1 MKSVLTSP
9 ALDTTRHPD
18 DAAFRRTLLL
28 LTLAALIVR
37 AALLVLE
44 PETSPVAD
52 ERTWTDWARVVA
64 ERPSPF
70 GHKMIFHP
78 PLYPYFLA
86 GPYALTGSFAA
97 AQALQIVIAA
107 LLVPA
112 VGRVGAL
119 TLGRDVGATAA
130 AITALYPELVWFS
143 CHFWVENLFLV
154 LLWWA
159 FERLLAADRHGRLRD
174 VVAAGALWG
183 AAVLARETALYFLPV
198 AAAWLL
204 FRRGRGG
211 VARAAALLAVA
222 VLTIAPWTYRN
233 WIAFDA
239 FVPVSTAG
247 GQNLFQGN
255 ARIPRDETY
264 RMVDEVQGRIE
275 QYRYAR
281 GMGLA
286 AIRARQPA
294 WIFEKLA
301 EQMPL
306 FWEAES
312 MALIHVKRGA
322 YGKVRPASALAL
334 SAVMLLPYLAVLVLA
349 VRGLATLPAV
359 RGLPLLLWFV
369 AYYNAIH
376 VVAHGFNRYRL
387 PVMPVL
393 FLVAAWG
400 WRPGGD
406 AAEPTPV
413 RRGVRM
419 AAAAVLLASVLPGLA
434 AQWQHCAYGLVA
446 PREDATAECPS
457 R

>member
-1 MKSVLTSP
+1 VLTSP
-9 ALDTTRHPD
+9 ALDTTRDPD

-37 AALLVLE
+37 AALLVFE
-44 PETSPVAD
+44 PGTSPVAD
-52 ERTWTDWARVVA
+52 ERTWTDWARIVA

-70 GHKMIFHP
+70 RHRMIFHP

-119 TLGRDVGATAA
+119 TLGRPAGVAA
-130 AITALYPELVWFS
+130 ATIAAFYPELVWFS
-143 CHFWVENLFLV
+143 CHFWVENIFLV

-159 FERLLAADRHGRLRD
+159 FERLLTADRHGRLWD
-174 VVAAGALWG
+174 AVAAGVLWG

-204 FRRGRGG
+204 LRRGRGG
-211 VARAAALLAVA
+211 TLRAAAMIAAAV
-222 VLTIAPWTYRN
+222 VTIAPWTYRN
-233 WIAFDA
+233 WITFDA

-255 ARIPRDETY
+255 TRIPRDETY

-286 AIRARQPA
+286 AIRERQPG
-294 WIFEKLA
+294 WILEKLG
-301 EQMPL
+301 EQMPM

-322 YGKVRPASALAL
+322 YGKVAPASALAL
-334 SAVMLLPYLAVLVLA
+334 SALLLLPYLAVLAFA
-349 VRGLATLPAV
+349 VRGLVTLPAV
-359 RGLPLLLWFV
+359 RGLALLLLFLV
-369 AYYNAIH
+369 YYNAIH
-376 VVAHGFNRYRL
+376 VVTHGFNRYRL

-393 FLVAAWG
+393 FLLAAWG
-400 WRPGGD
+400 WRPGRD
-406 AAEPTPV
+406 AAEATPL
-413 RRGVRM
+413 RRGVGL
-419 AAAAVLLASVLPGLA
+419 AVAAVLFASVLPSLA
-434 AQWQHCAYGLVA
+434 AQWQHCAYGLAA
-446 PREDATAECPS
+446 PREDAAAECPS

>member
-1 MKSVLTSP
+1 LP
-9 ALDTTRHPD
+9 ETTD

-28 LTLAALIVR
+28 LTLAGLIAR
-37 AALLVLE
+37 AALLALE

-52 ERTWTDWARVVA
+52 ERTWTEWARIVA
-64 ERPSPF
+64 ARPSPF
-70 GHKMIFHP
+70 SHKMIFHP

-86 GPYALTGSFAA
+86 GPYALTGSFALA
-97 AQALQIVIAA
+97 KALQVALA
-107 LLVPA
+107 SLLVPA

-119 TLGRDVGATAA
+119 TLGRQAGVAAA
-130 AITALYPELVWFS
+130 AIAAFYPELVWFS
-143 CHFWVENLFLV
+143 FHFWVENVFLV
-154 LLWWA
+154 LLWWG

-174 VVAAGALWG
+174 AVAAGVLWG

-198 AAAWLL
+198 AAAWLAL
-204 FRRGRGG
+204 RRGRGG
-211 VARAAALLAVA
+211 VARAAALAAAA

-233 WIAFDA
+233 WVAFEA

-286 AIRARQPA
+286 AIRERQPA
-294 WIFEKLA
+294 WIFEKIG
-301 EQMPL
+301 EQMPM

-322 YGKVRPASALAL
+322 YGKVRPAAALAL
-334 SAVMLLPYLAVLVLA
+334 SAAMLLPYLAVLVFA
-349 VRGLATLPAV
+349 VRALTTLPAV
-359 RGLPLLLWFV
+359 RGLPLLLLFV

-400 WRPGGD
+400 WRPGPN
-406 AAEPTPV
+406 AAEATPV
-413 RRGVRM
+413 RRGARL
-419 AAAAVLLASVLPGLA
+419 AAAAVLLASLLPSLA
-434 AQWQHCAYGLVA
+434 TQWQHCAYGLAA
-446 PREDATAECPS
+446 PREDAVAECPS

>member
-1 MKSVLTSP
+1 MLTSP
-9 ALDTTRHPD
+9 ALDTAGEPNE
-18 DAAFRRTLLL
+18 DATFRRTLLL
-28 LTLAALIVR
+28 LTLAGLFVR

-44 PETSPVAD
+44 PATSPVAD
-52 ERTWTDWARVVA
+52 ERTWTEWARIVA

-70 GHKMIFHP
+70 RHKMIFHP

-97 AQALQIVIAA
+97 AQALQIVVAA
-107 LLVPA
+107 LLIPA

-119 TLGRDVGATAA
+119 TLGREAGAAAA

-143 CHFWVENLFLV
+143 CHFWVENIFLV

-159 FERLLAADRHGRLRD
+159 FERLLAADRDRRIRD
-174 VVAAGALWG
+174 AVAAGVLWG

-198 AAAWLL
+198 AAAWLVL
-204 FRRGRGG
+204 RRGRGG
-211 VARAAALLAVA
+211 VVRAAALAAAA

-264 RMVDEVQGRIE
+264 RMVDAVEGRIE

-286 AIRARQPA
+286 AIRERQPG

-301 EQMPL
+301 EQMPM

-322 YGKVRPASALAL
+322 YGKVRPAVALTLSALM
-334 SAVMLLPYLAVLVLA
+334 VLPYLAVLVFF
-349 VRGLATLPAV
+349 VRGLVTLPAV
-359 RGLPLLLWFV
+359 RGLPLLLLFV

-400 WRPGGD
+400 WRPGAG
-406 AAEPTPV
+406 AAEVTPV
-413 RRGVRM
+413 RRGLGLAV
-419 AAAAVLLASVLPGLA
+419 AAVLLASVLPSLA
-434 AQWQHCAYGLVA
+434 AQWQHCAYGLLPA
-446 PREDATAECPS
+446 PADAATECPS

>member
-1 MKSVLTSP
+1 MLTSP
-9 ALDTTRHPD
+9 PLDPQRD
-18 DAAFRRTLLL
+18 DATFRRTVRL
-28 LTLAALIVR
+28 LTLAALAVR
-37 AALLVLE
+37 ALLLVLE
-44 PETSPVAD
+44 PDTSPVAD
-52 ERTWTDWARVVA
+52 ERTWTEWARIVA

-70 GHKMIFHP
+70 AHKMIFHP

-86 GPYALTGSFAA
+86 GPFALAGTFAA
-97 AQALQIVIAA
+97 AQALQVVVAS

-112 VGRVGAL
+112 VARVGAL
-119 TLGRDVGATAA
+119 TLGREAGLAAA
-130 AITALYPELVWFS
+130 AIAAFYPELVWFS
-143 CHFWVENLFLV
+143 CHFWVENVFLV

-159 FERLLAADRHGRLRD
+159 FERLLAADRHERTRD
-174 VVAAGALWG
+174 SVAAGALWG

-198 AAAWLL
+198 AAAWLAL
-204 FRRGRGG
+204 RRGRPGL
-211 VARAAALLAVA
+211 ARGAALLAVA
-222 VLTIAPWTYRN
+222 VVTVAPWTYRN
-233 WIAFDA
+233 WVAFDA

-286 AIRARQPA
+286 AIRERQPL
-294 WIFEKLA
+294 WILEKLG

-322 YGKVRPASALAL
+322 YGKVRPAAALAL
-334 SAVMLLPYLAVLVLA
+334 SAVMLLPYLAVLALA
-349 VRGLATLPAV
+349 VLGLMRVPWV
-359 RGLPLLLWFV
+359 RGVPLLLIFV

-393 FLVAAWG
+393 FLLAAWG
-400 WRPGGD
+400 WRPGAEAV
-406 AAEPTPV
+406 AATPG
-413 RRGVRM
+413 RRGLGL
-419 AAAAVLLASVLPGLA
+419 AAAVVLAASVLPSLA
-434 AQWQHCAYGLVA
+434 SQWRHCAYGIVA
-446 PREDATAECPS
+446 PREDAAVECPS

>member
-1 MKSVLTSP
+1 MR
-9 ALDTTRHPD
+9 DTTD

-28 LTLAALIVR
+28 LTLAGLAVR
-37 AALLVLE
+37 AALLLLE
-44 PETSPVAD
+44 PPTSPVAD
-52 ERTWTDWARVVA
+52 ERTWTAWADIVA

-70 GHKMIFHP
+70 RHKMIFHP

-86 GPYALTGSFAA
+86 GAYALAGSLVA
-97 AQALQIVIAA
+97 AQALQVVVAS

-119 TLGRDVGATAA
+119 TLGRPAGLAA
-130 AITALYPELVWFS
+130 AAAAAFYPELVWFS
-143 CHFWVENLFLV
+143 CHFWVENIFLV

-159 FERLLAADRHGRLRD
+159 FERLLAADAHGRLRD
-174 VVAAGALWG
+174 ALAGGFLWG

-198 AAAWLL
+198 AAVWLAL
-204 FRRGRGG
+204 GRGRVGA
-211 VARAAALLAVA
+211 VRAAAVVAAALLTV
-222 VLTIAPWTYRN
+222 APWTYRN
-233 WIAFDA
+233 WVSFGA

-255 ARIPRDETY
+255 THIPRDETY
-264 RMVDEVQGRIE
+264 RMVDQVQGRIE

-286 AIRARQPA
+286 AIRERQPA
-294 WIFEKLA
+294 WLFEKLA
-301 EQMPL
+301 AQMPM

-322 YGKVRPASALAL
+322 YGKVRPGAALAL
-334 SAVMLLPYLAVLVLA
+334 SAVMLLPYLGVLALA
-349 VRGLATLPAV
+349 VRGIATLPMA
-359 RGLPLLLWFV
+359 RGVPLLLLFV

-376 VVAHGFNRYRL
+376 IVTHGFNRYRL

-400 WRPGGD
+400 WRRGSD
-406 AAEPTPV
+406 SAVAAPV
-413 RRGVRM
+413 RRGLAL
-419 AAAAVLLASVLPGLA
+419 AAGAVLLASVLPSLA
-434 AQWQHCAYGLVA
+434 TQWRHCAYGLVP
-446 PREDATAECPS
+446 PRQDAAAECPS

>member
-1 MKSVLTSP
+1 VLTSRP
-9 ALDTTRHPD
+9 LDPERE
-18 DAAFRRTLLL
+18 DASFRRTLLL
-28 LTLAALIVR
+28 LTLAGLIVR
-37 AALLVLE
+37 ATLLVLE
-44 PETSPVAD
+44 PETAPVAD
-52 ERTWTDWARVVA
+52 ERTWTEWARIVA

-70 GHKMIFHP
+70 AHKMIFHP
-78 PLYPYFLA
+78 PLYPYVLA
-86 GPYALTGSFAA
+86 GPYALTGSFAVA
-97 AQALQIVIAA
+97 LALQVLLAA
-107 LLVPA
+107 LLIPA

-119 TLGRDVGATAA
+119 TLGREAGAAAA
-130 AITALYPELVWFS
+130 AITAFYPELIWFS
-143 CHFWVENLFLV
+143 CHFWVENIFLV

-159 FERLLAADRHGRLRD
+159 FERLLTADRHGRGRD
-174 VVAAGALWG
+174 AVAAGALWG

-198 AAAWLL
+198 AAAWLVL
-204 FRRGRGG
+204 RRGRGG
-211 VARAAALLAVA
+211 AGRAAALLAAA
-222 VLTIAPWTYRN
+222 VFTIAPWTYRN

-281 GMGLA
+281 AMGLA
-286 AIRARQPA
+286 AIRERQPA
-294 WIFEKLA
+294 WIFEKLT

-322 YGKVRPASALAL
+322 YGKVRPAAALAL
-334 SAVMLLPYLAVLVLA
+334 SAVMLLPYLAVLALA
-349 VRGLATLPAV
+349 VRGLVTLPAV
-359 RGLPLLLWFV
+359 RGLPLLLLFV

-376 VVAHGFNRYRL
+376 IVAHGFNRYRL

-400 WRPGGD
+400 WRPGRD
-406 AAEPTPV
+406 AAEATPV
-413 RRGVRM
+413 RRGLGL
-419 AAAAVLLASVLPGLA
+419 AAAAVLLASVLPSLI
-434 AQWQHCAYGLVA
+434 AQWQHCAYGIVTQAVA
-446 PREDATAECPS
+446 GCPS

>member
-1 MKSVLTSP
+1 
-9 ALDTTRHPD
+9 LDPKRE
-18 DAAFRRTLLL
+18 DATFRRNLLL
-28 LTLAALIVR
+28 LTLAGLVVR
-37 AALLVLE
+37 LALLALE
-44 PETSPVAD
+44 PATSPVAD
-52 ERTWTDWARVVA
+52 ERTWTEWARIVS

-70 GHKMIFHP
+70 SHKMIFHP

-86 GPYALTGSFAA
+86 GPLALTGSLAA
-97 AQALQIVIAA
+97 AQVLQVLVAV

-119 TLGRDVGATAA
+119 TIGREAGTAA
-130 AITALYPELVWFS
+130 AAIAAFYPELVWFS
-143 CHFWVENLFLV
+143 VHFWVENIFLV

-159 FERLLAADRHGRLRD
+159 FERLLTADRDRRLRD
-174 VVAAGALWG
+174 AVAAGVLWG

-198 AAAWLL
+198 AAAWLA
-204 FRRGRGG
+204 FRRGRDGAVRG
-211 VARAAALLAVA
+211 AALLAVA

-233 WIAFDA
+233 WVAFDA

-255 ARIPRDETY
+255 ALIPRDETY

-286 AIRARQPA
+286 AIRDRQPA

-301 EQMPL
+301 DQMPL

-322 YGKVRPASALAL
+322 YGKVRPAAALAL

-349 VRGLATLPAV
+349 VRGLLTLPAV
-359 RGLPLLLWFV
+359 RGVPLLLLFV

-376 VVAHGFNRYRL
+376 IVAHGFNRYRL

-400 WRPGGD
+400 WRPP
-406 AAEPTPV
+406 AVEAIPM
-413 RRGVRM
+413 RRGLAL
-419 AAAAVLLASVLPGLA
+419 AAAAVLLASVLPSLA
-434 AQWQHCAYGLVA
+434 GQWTHCAYGLVTHV
-446 PREDATAECPS
+446 EAECPS